1 MKKVQTEEDAPE
13 IEGAQVKE
21 VTQDMSD
28 SQKENEKEHT
38 KKENHTRWGW
48 FKSRR
53 GKESEKHKDFGQMD
67 VKKEAL
73 KDVKTALQEEDWSC
87 KGGRS

>member
-38 KKENHTRWGW
+38 KIK
-48 FKSRR
+48 KSYKMR
-53 GKESEKHKDFGQMD
+53 MI
-67 VKKEAL
+67 
-73 KDVKTALQEEDWSC
+73 
-87 KGGRS
+87 